1 MAKTQ
6 AEKIDELTTAVELL
20 TAQQRIIIK
29 QHDKTLEFVDA
40 IYTGM
45 AQEAQE
51 PAPTPPA
58 EHMPAQHAT
67 GMIKGLVSDE
77 GEQARPKASTSWGR
91 NDGNREASPGAQPQ
105 LGQACRRRVRDRA
118 DRIPPRGT
126 GER

>member
-20 TAQQRIIIK
+20 TAQQRIIIN
-29 QHDKTLEFVDA
+29 QHDKILEFVDA

-58 EHMPAQHAT
+58 EHMSAQDAM
-67 GMIKGLVSDE
+67 GMIKDLVSDE
-77 GEQARPKASTSWGR
+77 GEQSRPKASTSWGR
-91 NDGNREASPGAQPQ
+91 NDGN
-105 LGQACRRRVRDRA
+105 
-118 DRIPPRGT
+118 
-126 GER
+126 